1 MRQGPEVCRGLE
13 ILRLQ
18 TGGRTNTGG
27 ICRQLCEAGRGGG
40 RVVVEEEEEGQGQG
54 REGAVLGG
62 GEGREEGRGRGFG
75 GGGGGVDLQS
85 EHNQPSVFIRL
96 VVCESRNKCV

>member
-1 MRQGPEVCRGLE
+1 M
-13 ILRLQ
+13 RLQ
-18 TGGRTNTGG
+18 TRGRTNTGG
-27 ICRQLCEAGRGGG
+27 ICRQLCEAGGVGGG
-40 RVVVEEEEEGQGQG
+40 GGGGGGGGVGPGVGG

-62 GEGREEGRGRGFG
+62 GEGRGEGRGRGFGGGG